1 MPTGFKTKKNCCYQ
15 CQKRVPGCH
24 SWCQRYAVFREE
36 RDVMLKENNDNV
48 KIGMYIQDAV
58 TASKRGKR

>member
-1 MPTGFKTKKNCCYQ
+1 METGFKAKKGCCYQ

-36 RDVMLKENNDNV
+36 REQIRKENNESV

-58 TASKRGKR
+58 AASKRGKR